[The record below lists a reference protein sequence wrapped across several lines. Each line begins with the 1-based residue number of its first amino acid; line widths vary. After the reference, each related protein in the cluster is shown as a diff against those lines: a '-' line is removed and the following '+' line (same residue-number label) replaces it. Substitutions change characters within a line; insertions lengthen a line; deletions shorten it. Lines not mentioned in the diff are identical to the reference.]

1 LFQVIIS
8 RRAKKSIE
16 KLLELYKQR
25 IIELFLF
32 FIKNLKNL
40 YLRIFVII
48 CMTVITVRINE
59 EIKKMMNKI
68 NINWSEFIR
77 EAIRNKIEEERRR
90 NLAKA
95 VLINERIRKKS
106 KGEMKAEEIIR
117 EFRNKR
123 YVKSSD

>member
-1 LFQVIIS
+1 
-8 RRAKKSIE
+8 
-16 KLLELYKQR
+16 
-25 IIELFLF
+25 
-32 FIKNLKNL
+32 
-40 YLRIFVII
+40 
-48 CMTVITVRINE
+48 MTVITVRINE

-77 EAIRNKIEEERRR
+77 EAIRNKIEEERNK

-117 EFRNKR
+117 KFRDKR

>member
-1 LFQVIIS
+1 
-8 RRAKKSIE
+8 
-16 KLLELYKQR
+16 
-25 IIELFLF
+25 
-32 FIKNLKNL
+32 
-40 YLRIFVII
+40 
-48 CMTVITVRINE
+48 MTVITVRINE

-77 EAIRNKIEEERRR
+77 EAIRNKIEEERSK

-117 EFRNKR
+117 KFRDKR

>member
-1 LFQVIIS
+1 
-8 RRAKKSIE
+8 
-16 KLLELYKQR
+16 
-25 IIELFLF
+25 
-32 FIKNLKNL
+32 
-40 YLRIFVII
+40 
-48 CMTVITVRINE
+48 MTVITVRINE

-117 EFRNKR
+117 KFRDKR